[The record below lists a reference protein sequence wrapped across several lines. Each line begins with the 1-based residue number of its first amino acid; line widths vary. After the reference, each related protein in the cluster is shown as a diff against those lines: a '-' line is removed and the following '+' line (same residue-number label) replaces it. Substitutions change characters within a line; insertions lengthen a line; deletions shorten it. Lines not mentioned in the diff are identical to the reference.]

1 MQMSLGAMEGEIL
14 QSFLPILVWII
25 ARLIEMTNGRSYEN
39 RERLFFILYS
49 QSRTQSYL
57 CIIVIIIHILSWNR
71 VLLFLQKLYLLE

>member
-1 MQMSLGAMEGEIL
+1 MQMSLRAMEGEIL

-57 CIIVIIIHILSWNR
+57 YIIVIIIHILSW
-71 VLLFLQKLYLLE
+71 